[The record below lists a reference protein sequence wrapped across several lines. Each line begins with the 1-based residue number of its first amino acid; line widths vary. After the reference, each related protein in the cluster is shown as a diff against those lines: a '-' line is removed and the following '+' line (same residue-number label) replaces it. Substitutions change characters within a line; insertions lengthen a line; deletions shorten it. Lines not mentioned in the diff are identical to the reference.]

1 MHQTKLLLIY
11 PPYLSGAGAPPPSPP
26 AGRVPARVSLREA
39 IEKKMLL
46 KYEFFPK
53 GGGSRPNQK
62 FRGTFFCLKTAKR
75 GGAQWAKSGGQAQI
89 KESTGQC
96 QLLVLVTMFIVFKNI
111 ILVFLSPFLVFLNVF
126 SMCFWVCFIVSKLFC
141 ECVSVLYYP

>member
-1 MHQTKLLLIY
+1 MYTYVQQGTQIW
-11 PPYLSGAGAPPPSPP
+11 SGQVRLP
-26 AGRVPARVSLREA
+26 
-39 IEKKMLL
+39 
-46 KYEFFPK
+46 
-53 GGGSRPNQK
+53 
-62 FRGTFFCLKTAKR
+62 
-75 GGAQWAKSGGQAQI
+75 AQWANSGGQAQI